1 MKRITA
7 LAAALLLALSL
18 LTGCALIDEAEEPL
32 FPPEEDPAPEETAA
46 TLPSAFSLPYLAG
59 QPLNPLT
66 CPDGMQQTAASL
78 LYEGLFHLDEQFTP
92 QPLLCASTVI

>member
-18 LTGCALIDEAEEPL
+18 LTGCAQIDEAEEPL

-46 TLPSAFSLPYLAG
+46 ALPSVSGRAATESPDLPGRDAA
-59 QPLNPLT
+59 
-66 CPDGMQQTAASL
+66 DGSFPAL
-78 LYEGLFHLDEQFTP
+78 
-92 QPLLCASTVI
+92 

>member
-18 LTGCALIDEAEEPL
+18 LTGCAQIDEAEEPL

-46 TLPSAFSLPYLAG
+46 ALPLRLFPSLSGRAA
-59 QPLNPLT
+59 T
-66 CPDGMQQTAASL
+66 ESPDLPGRDAADGSFPAL
-78 LYEGLFHLDEQFTP
+78 
-92 QPLLCASTVI
+92 

>member
-18 LTGCALIDEAEEPL
+18 LTGCAQIDEAEEPL

-46 TLPSAFSLPYLAG
+46 ALPSALQA
-59 QPLNPLT
+59 PLHDQLNYNQCLHYKI
-66 CPDGMQQTAASL
+66 SK
-78 LYEGLFHLDEQFTP
+78 
-92 QPLLCASTVI
+92 